1 MRLAKLYTLALLT
14 LIITSHVGGGVRVE
28 AQGFPLNVTSSLVT
42 VEGELGFLLNRTL
55 LDHVHPVK
63 TSPILYFWL
72 STNSLSHIN
81 GSELRIATLN
91 VGAAPLIYG
100 TLIVPATAL
109 AWIKAQTARVYLK
122 VSASPDIGAPAVVS
136 DRAFTLVLDITLTDP
151 TLTVVD
157 PRTGAPQSRFAYHDI
172 PLFTVSNSVGYN
184 VNLTPLL
191 NLHVRGSELDAIRGY
206 NVILT
211 YKDQLLYVSLD
222 LDTGVVDTNF
232 LRTARGSG
240 STRVANIT
248 GFIGD
253 FPLLYPDSHTTIA
266 GVPVAYQPFNI
277 TLTAYT
283 KIEVEGGLKV
293 DRGVVRGV
301 LHRDT
306 WRAPIASMLQ
316 VERLELYPS
325 ISYTF
330 ALARPTI
337 STTFHLDARNF
348 KPGAYSL
355 AFFFRAEDPSGPY
368 IAMPNTRSIALIVD
382 GSGRGSA
389 SSSLPDNPY
398 GGRFTLV
405 TVSLRGPGGP
415 WALAMPGD
423 RVYPSLNVMGFDNEG
438 APGAQPRFVPGEY
451 ILVHGRGW
459 LDVPFEL
466 MSPTITVDNETYIL
480 EVVDSKG
487 VDRQGVLAAILR
499 VPPEASLPPGSTIA
513 FNLSSD
519 AFNSYELI
527 GTAKYERPV
536 VYVQPRPLI
545 LKVTPGFV
553 DARVDL
559 GADRFPYTAFWEP
572 EQLRRFT
579 VEAIALPPGVKVTL
593 YLKPAN
599 LTIRGVNETGIG
611 YVRVEAPVPEVPQG
625 PYTVRATL
633 EPGGYFESSPRRE
646 HSLRVWATVAVV
658 IPVYGKTVI
667 LPSPY
672 DVTVKGVGF
681 TPELRMYYDI
691 PKLGLYN
698 ASILGPDGSEARAG
712 EKGTFIGYI
721 PLSTVA
727 RAPGTYIVKVH
738 QRPDNGTVVAEF
750 TVTIGAPP
758 PLTVEVKTTPVRYA
772 DERIGVW
779 ITALYGGSIASLT
792 QVSED
797 NVKVTLILRWAGG
810 FREVSLVATSVLRDK
825 AVFLAEFTPV
835 KVFGPEALGG
845 EVFIVVTVTGRY
857 TPEQQED
864 HATSTA
870 LLSIPPVTL
879 ASVVE
884 AIQTTPRALT
894 DILEATRRISANID
908 YMVALVTE
916 QGAVVAESLAD
927 LERMLATLGDNI
939 TVVKLSLDRIAT
951 NLSRISTV
959 TMRIEDG
966 VNLTLDTLT
975 VVRGVLE
982 SVRDAVISIKG
993 DTVTIRTTDLPRVLE
1008 ALASLNKTLVKHV
1021 TVEIEGVKVV
1031 VTEGFKALSDSI
1043 ASSTLAVVSRV
1054 EAVQLSLT
1062 RLTEMSTTM
1071 RGLAESMSRDLVT
1084 VRGAIENLGVW
1095 ILGLEDMIG
1104 TVESKIDIVTGRL
1117 ANLSEKRDVT
1127 EARVALVE
1135 EVRGAQA
1142 TLVEELRVL
1151 REDITTSTRNW
1162 ILLNTAL
1169 VLLAIALIA
1178 YTLLL
1183 ARRRALTSSPP

>member
-1 MRLAKLYTLALLT
+1 
-14 LIITSHVGGGVRVE
+14 
-28 AQGFPLNVTSSLVT
+28 
-42 VEGELGFLLNRTL
+42 
-55 LDHVHPVK
+55 
-63 TSPILYFWL
+63 
-72 STNSLSHIN
+72 
-81 GSELRIATLN
+81 
-91 VGAAPLIYG
+91 
-100 TLIVPATAL
+100 
-109 AWIKAQTARVYLK
+109 
-122 VSASPDIGAPAVVS
+122 
-136 DRAFTLVLDITLTDP
+136 
-151 TLTVVD
+151 
-157 PRTGAPQSRFAYHDI
+157 
-172 PLFTVSNSVGYN
+172 
-184 VNLTPLL
+184 
-191 NLHVRGSELDAIRGY
+191 
-206 NVILT
+206 
-211 YKDQLLYVSLD
+211 
-222 LDTGVVDTNF
+222 
-232 LRTARGSG
+232 
-240 STRVANIT
+240 
-248 GFIGD
+248 
-253 FPLLYPDSHTTIA
+253 
-266 GVPVAYQPFNI
+266 
-277 TLTAYT
+277 
-283 KIEVEGGLKV
+283 
-293 DRGVVRGV
+293 
-301 LHRDT
+301 
-306 WRAPIASMLQ
+306 
-316 VERLELYPS
+316 
-325 ISYTF
+325 
-330 ALARPTI
+330 
-337 STTFHLDARNF
+337 
-348 KPGAYSL
+348 
-355 AFFFRAEDPSGPY
+355 
-368 IAMPNTRSIALIVD
+368 
-382 GSGRGSA
+382 
-389 SSSLPDNPY
+389 
-398 GGRFTLV
+398 
-405 TVSLRGPGGP
+405 
-415 WALAMPGD
+415 
-423 RVYPSLNVMGFDNEG
+423 
-438 APGAQPRFVPGEY
+438 
-451 ILVHGRGW
+451 
-459 LDVPFEL
+459 
-466 MSPTITVDNETYIL
+466 
-480 EVVDSKG
+480 
-487 VDRQGVLAAILR
+487 
-499 VPPEASLPPGSTIA
+499 
-513 FNLSSD
+513 
-519 AFNSYELI
+519 
-527 GTAKYERPV
+527 
-536 VYVQPRPLI
+536 
-545 LKVTPGFV
+545 
-553 DARVDL
+553 VDL

-599 LTIRGVNETGIG
+599 LTVRGVNETGIG

-698 ASILGPDGSEARAG
+698 ASILGPDGSEARAS

-908 YMVALVTE
+908 YMIALVTE

-959 TMRIEDG
+959 TMRIEGG
-966 VNLTLDTLT
+966 VNLTLATLT
-975 VVRGVLE
+975 VVEGVLE

-1008 ALASLNKTLVKHV
+1008 ALASLNETLVKHV
-1021 TVEIEGVKVV
+1021 TVEIEGVKVAVGDLRRV
-1031 VTEGFKALSDSI
+1031 VAEGFKAISDSI

-1062 RLTEMSTTM
+1062 RLTETSTTM